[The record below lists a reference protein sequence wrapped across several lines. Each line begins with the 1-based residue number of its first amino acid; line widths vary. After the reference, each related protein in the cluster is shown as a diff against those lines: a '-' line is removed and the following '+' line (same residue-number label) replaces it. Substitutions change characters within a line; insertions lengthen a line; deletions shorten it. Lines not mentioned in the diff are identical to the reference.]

1 MTLTSTNREA
11 RPTVSKGLLFLIV
24 IALVGAGL
32 VFAALTLRSAEG
44 PKVPSADQVPEPISV
59 AVVPAEFSGSFD
71 LEETFTGLIA
81 ARRTSQIGF
90 TEGGRIDRL
99 MVDVGDNVDEGTVL
113 GQLDTRALRARLTA
127 AEATVTEMV
136 AALDLSLTTLERQR
150 QLRDDGHVSQQVVDE
165 FAAQASRTAAQLD
178 AAKAQADTLRVQI
191 DLARLRAPYGG
202 VVTQRFADEGV
213 IASPGMPVYELVEA
227 SALEARVGVPDLVAA
242 TLEVGANYDLR
253 VAGGVVPAT
262 LRAKTGVIDARARTV
277 SVVFDLETAETAYPG
292 AVARLPI
299 FREVEER
306 GMWVPVTSLTEGT
319 RGLWSIMVAEPKD
332 DGHLAEL
339 RTVEIVHNDGARVF
353 VRGSLND
360 GDMIIADGL
369 LRLSPGQPV
378 TPRQTPLETAEQEDS
393 AAPY

>member
-44 PKVPSADQVPEPISV
+44 PKVPSAEQLPEPISV
-59 AVVPAEFSGSFD
+59 AVVPVEFSGSFD

-90 TEGGRIDRL
+90 TDGGRIDRL
-99 MVDVGDNVDEGTVL
+99 TVDVGDSVEAGTML
-113 GQLDTRALRARLTA
+113 GQLDTRALRARLAA

-165 FAAQASRTAAQLD
+165 FAAQVSRTAAQLD

-213 IASPGMPVYELVEA
+213 IASPGMPVFELVEA

-242 TLEVGANYDLR
+242 TLEVGADYDLR
-253 VAGGVVPAT
+253 VSGSVVPAT

-277 SVVFDLETAETAYPG
+277 SVVFDLEPAETAYPG

-319 RGLWSIMVAEPKD
+319 RGLWSIMVAEPEG

-353 VRGSLND
+353 VRGSVNS
-360 GDMIIADGL
+360 GDLVIVDGL
-369 LRLSPGQPV
+369 QRISPGQPV
-378 TPRQTPLETAEQEDS
+378 TPRPRPLETAGQEE
-393 AAPY
+393 AGTPY